1 MRSGINH
8 ELVWYV
14 ARTAPLME
22 WRVADKLQAEGY
34 DVYLPTMR
42 VERKN
47 KRTHTYAT
55 KERVL
60 MPGYLF
66 LGAGRSLHGALNC
79 FGVEGVLSSGGYVGK
94 RRGGADGCP
103 ISIPSQVV
111 EAIYLAEIDQQFDD
125 TRAARIYRE
134 EEGRTRRLTVA
145 MQFAKGITG
154 YVSSGP
160 LAGLSGVVE
169 NVTHQGM
176 VEMLVDLFGRATLAT
191 LDPLDVTVGDKFP
204 KAS

>member
-1 MRSGINH
+1 MKSGINH
-8 ELVWYV
+8 KLDWYV
-14 ARTAPLME
+14 ARIVPLME
-22 WRVADKLQAEGY
+22 WRAADKLVAEGY
-34 DVYLPTMR
+34 GVYLPTMR

-47 KRTHTYAT
+47 KRTHTYST

-66 LGAGRSLHGALNC
+66 LGAPGSLRKALNC
-79 FGVEGVLSSGGYVGK
+79 FGVEGVLSNGGYVG
-94 RRGGADGCP
+94 RRSRKEDGSP
-103 ISIPSQVV
+103 IRVPSQLV
-111 EAIYLAEIDQQFDD
+111 ETIYLAEIDMQFDD

-134 EEGRTRRLTVA
+134 EEGKTHRLTVA
-145 MQFAKGITG
+145 MQFAKGIKS

-191 LDPLDVTVGDKFP
+191 FDPRELAGGDKFP

>member
-1 MRSGINH
+1 MKSGINH
-8 ELVWYV
+8 KVSWYV
-14 ARTAPLME
+14 ARIVPLME
-22 WRVADKLQAEGY
+22 WRAADKLRAEGY
-34 DVYLPTMR
+34 EVYLPTRR

-47 KRTHTYAT
+47 RRTHTYST
-55 KERVL
+55 KTLTL

-66 LGAGRSLHGALNC
+66 LGATRSLRDALNC
-79 FGVEGVLSSGGYVGK
+79 FGVEGVLSNGGYVGK
-94 RRGGADGCP
+94 RSRNEDAYP
-103 ISIPSQVV
+103 IEVSSQLV

-134 EEGRTRRLTVA
+134 EEGKTRRLTVA
-145 MQFAKGITG
+145 MQFAKGITSH
-154 YVSSGP
+154 VASGP

-176 VEMLVDLFGRATLAT
+176 VEMLIDIFGRATVAT
-191 LDPLDVTVGDKFP
+191 FDPRELEGGDKFP

>member
-1 MRSGINH
+1 MKAGINH
-8 ELVWYV
+8 RVFWYV
-14 ARTAPLME
+14 VRIAPLME
-22 WRVADKLQAEGY
+22 WRSADKLRAEGY
-34 DVYLPTMR
+34 EIYLPTMR

-66 LGAGRSLHGALNC
+66 LGAGGSLHRALNC
-79 FGVEGVLSSGGYVGK
+79 FGVEGILSNGGYVGK
-94 RRGGADGCP
+94 RSRKEDGYP
-103 ISIPSQVV
+103 IQVPSQLV
-111 EAIYLAEIDQQFDD
+111 EAIYLAEVDMQFDD

-134 EEGRTRRLTVA
+134 EEGKTRRLTVA
-145 MQFAKGITG
+145 MQFAKGVKG
-154 YVSSGP
+154 HVSSGP

-176 VEMLVDLFGRATLAT
+176 VEILVDIFGRATLT
-191 LDPLDVTVGDKFP
+191 TIDPRELVGGDKFP